1 MEQCVLRYAL
11 TSSVA
16 LFLAGMSLPAWAAD
30 TLFFNAKVFT
40 GNQAAPAADA
50 VAVRDG
56 NILAVGAR
64 DAVEKEVAADAEK
77 VDLKGGFLMP
87 GMIDAHAHAIFGGFN
102 AVSAVLPEETTK
114 IEDLAA
120 FAKASQESGLAMVGD
135 VVRISLITAAMWE
148 PAQLDSVFNVAPYD
162 KTPVVLVGSDGH
174 TGWAN
179 KPMLERAGITT
190 AGIAAMSDADKKF
203 YTLDVAGNPN
213 GFLADKGW
221 DRALAAMPP
230 VPVEAQMDA
239 MREAIKEMNGVG
251 VTAWL
256 DPLANIAPS
265 QPVFSA
271 SPPKEQEGVLPIYKA
286 LAASGEL
293 SAHVTGMALVNAA
306 SGPEGAEVYSAL
318 AAKYPKTDQLMVG
331 GIKVFADGVIEF
343 PAQTAL
349 LSKPYSN
356 LGTAGPDVIGTDKFG
371 QLVAATDKAGGLV
384 HIHAIGDLAV
394 TQALDG
400 IAAAR
405 KVNGNSGIPHSITH
419 LEIVQPSDFPRFK
432 ELGAIAVMQLLWA
445 IKDEFTVEM
454 LEPYIDPELY
464 KHIYPAA
471 SLYKAGA
478 TIAGA
483 SDWPVSSPNP
493 FLAIATAIARQGPD
507 SPAPLAP
514 EEAMTAEQMLY
525 AYTINAARAVRR
537 EDRIGS
543 IEPGKAADLVLI
555 DRDVLAADPASIAEA
570 KVMWTMFGGKKV
582 FEAK

>member
-1 MEQCVLRYAL
+1 MRYAL

-16 LFLAGMSLPAWAAD
+16 LFLATTALPAWAAD

-40 GNQAAPAADA
+40 GNAAAPAADA

-56 NILAVGAR
+56 NILAVGVR

-77 VDLKGGFLMP
+77 VDLNGGFLMP

-120 FAKASQESGLAMVGD
+120 FAKTSQESGLAMVGD
-135 VVRISLITAAMWE
+135 VVRISLITAAMWTPE
-148 PAQLDSVFNVAPYD
+148 QLNGVFNVAPYD
-162 KTPVVLVGSDGH
+162 KTPVMLVGSDGH

-179 KPMLERAGITT
+179 KAMLERAGIT
-190 AGIAAMSDADKKF
+190 AASIAAMSADDKKF
-203 YTLDVAGNPN
+203 YTLDAAGAPN

-221 DRALAAMPP
+221 DQALGAMPP
-230 VPVEAQMDA
+230 VPVEAQMAA
-239 MREAIKEMNGVG
+239 MRQAIKEMNGFG

-256 DPLANIAPS
+256 DPLANRAPS

-271 SPPKEQEGVLPIYKA
+271 SPTKEEEGVLPIYKA
-286 LAASGEL
+286 LADSGEL
-293 SAHVTGMALVNAA
+293 TAHVTGMALANAS
-306 SGPEGAEVYSAL
+306 SGPEVLDVYTTL
-318 AAKYPKTDQLMVG
+318 AAKYPKTEQLMVG
-331 GIKVFADGVIEF
+331 GFKIFADGVIEF

-349 LSKPYSN
+349 LSKPYTN
-356 LGTAGPDVIGTDKFG
+356 LGTPGPDVIGTDKFG
-371 QLVAATDKAGGLV
+371 SFMAAADKAGALV

-394 TQALDG
+394 TQALNG
-400 IAAAR
+400 IEAAR
-405 KVNGNSGIPHSITH
+405 KANGDSGIPHSITH
-419 LEIVQPSDFPRFK
+419 LEIVQAADAPRFK
-432 ELGAIAVMQLLWA
+432 ELGAIAVMQLMWA

-454 LEPYIDPELY
+454 LEPYIDPTLY
-464 KHIYPAA
+464 AQIYPANTLA
-471 SLYKAGA
+471 KAGA
-478 TIAGA
+478 IISGA

-507 SPAPLAP
+507 SPAPLNPA
-514 EEAMTAEQMLY
+514 EALTAEQMLY
-525 AYTINAARAVRR
+525 AYTINSAKAVRR

-543 IEPGKAADLVLI
+543 IEPGKAADLVLV
-555 DRDVLAADPASIAEA
+555 DRDVLTADPAAIAEA
-570 KVMWTMFGGKKV
+570 KVMWTMYGGKKV